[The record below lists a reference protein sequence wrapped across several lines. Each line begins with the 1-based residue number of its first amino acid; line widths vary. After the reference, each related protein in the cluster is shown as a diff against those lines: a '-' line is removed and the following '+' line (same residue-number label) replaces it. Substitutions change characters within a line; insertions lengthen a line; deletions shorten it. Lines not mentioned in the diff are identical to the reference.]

1 MSTVSNFL
9 TGAKAEKYPGVTAPI
24 STALPRPTDLDKSK
38 ELEAVLHEHGLFESK
53 SELDHRLQ
61 VCFQSS
67 TDLIS

>member
-9 TGAKAEKYPGVTAPI
+9 TAGKEKYPGVTAPI
-24 STALPRPTDLDKSK
+24 SVALPRPADLEKSK

-61 VCFQSS
+61 VSFLPRTELMS
-67 TDLIS
+67 